1 MPADEIKA
9 RLTVEKAR
17 KTALEAELTK
27 LGQVAQVVSLDAA
40 RLKKTLEERVSDVAG
55 LLGRHTAQGRQML
68 RKILADKIELEAVGS
83 GRKRGYRFRGALAI
97 ERLSGEALQTSLSV
111 VAPTGFTRTTRY
123 VEVDFDGVGL
133 AA

>member
-1 MPADEIKA
+1 M
-9 RLTVEKAR
+9 EKAR
-17 KTALEAELTK
+17 KAALEVELTK

-55 LLGRHTAQGRQML
+55 LLGRHTAHGRQML

-97 ERLSGEALQTSLSV
+97 DRLIGGEAFQTSLSM
-111 VAPTGFTRTTRY
+111 VAPTGWESGR
-123 VEVDFDGVGL
+123 
-133 AA
+133 